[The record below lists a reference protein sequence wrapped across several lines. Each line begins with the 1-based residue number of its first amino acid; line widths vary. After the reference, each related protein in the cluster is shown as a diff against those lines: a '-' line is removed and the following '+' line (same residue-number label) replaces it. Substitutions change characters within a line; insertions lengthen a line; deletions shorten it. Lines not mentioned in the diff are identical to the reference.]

1 MQSHATRTHNV
12 TFAPNVYDF
21 DSVWDGLDWVMILR
35 SYATEA
41 LEEWEALKMVGLLE
55 WLEEFEIC

>member
-1 MQSHATRTHNV
+1 
-12 TFAPNVYDF
+12 
-21 DSVWDGLDWVMILR
+21 MILR